1 MATARLRRRAGGL
14 AGGWA
19 NWSMGGLVG
28 GMVGVWAARMVGCG
42 SVAASLPKT
51 SDHKPQ
57 TTETSTCNNP
67 IKISVRSITPLRAS
81 GAWWRILHFSC
92 CLDSVRICFLFLY
105 FRFSVFERCA
115 CIHPDSFLKRKRC
128 HPTRSLGHRGD
139 RLTLPLLSKFSQCN
153 PAHVC
158 TQRGFRSVTNNQA
171 PIQEGLHSALCFEIA
186 QIEFVGT
193 SRRQEVGTAGDI
205 QSQLPPH
212 P

>member
-1 MATARLRRRAGGL
+1 
-14 AGGWA
+14 
-19 NWSMGGLVG
+19 
-28 GMVGVWAARMVGCG
+28 MVGVWAARMVGCG

-51 SDHKPQ
+51 SNHKPQ

-67 IKISVRSITPLRAS
+67 IEISVRSITPLRAS

-92 CLDSVRICFLFLY
+92 CLDSVRICFFFSFIFAFLF
-105 FRFSVFERCA
+105 FERCA

-139 RLTLPLLSKFSQCN
+139 RLTLRPDSCSKFSQCN
-153 PAHVC
+153 PAHVR

-171 PIQEGLHSALCFEIA
+171 PIQEGLRSALCFEIA

-193 SRRQEVGTAGDI
+193 SRQEVGTSRRQPGRCLLLEVGDA
-205 QSQLPPH
+205 QWTQLPPH